1 MPSPLTLTDA
11 ANLIDVSIQDIW
23 IKGSVNESQLYKQY
37 FNVESGVVDYF
48 LKDSSITGL
57 GYAGRIIENAAVTA
71 TAPFQGYTKTYTQV
85 HYGQLMS
92 FTKMQW
98 FFGIKKRNL
107 EAITAEARK
116 ACADLRELR
125 CADRLDN
132 SYSTSY
138 TATDISGSYPV
149 TLTGGDGLSFISA
162 SHTREDGGTA
172 WNNRVTDGSTVNNA
186 FDYAGLKAAF
196 RTAALTPGPTGKPMN
211 VNLDTLVVSRGYAPH
226 NRALEILGALN
237 KGFIPGSAD
246 RDQAGLP
253 GGYGSATGASGV
265 ASYKIVA
272 LPWVTTNTGYWW
284 MFDSSLAMSPRYGLN
299 YKESQPIQLEGP
311 NIVFKTGEIQYKAT
325 MMFDIGHNDPRGWVG
340 SKGTNAA

>member
-1 MPSPLTLTDA
+1 MPSSPLSLSDA
-11 ANLIDVSIQDIW
+11 ANLIDLSIQDIW
-23 IKGSVNESQLYKQY
+23 IKGSANETELYKQY
-37 FNVESGVVDYF
+37 YNVETGIVDYYF
-48 LKDSSITGL
+48 KDSSITGL
-57 GYAGRIIENAAVTA
+57 GYAGRVVENAAVVA

-85 HYGQLMS
+85 QYGQLMS
-92 FTKMQW
+92 FTKFTW

-116 ACADLRELR
+116 ACSDLRELR
-125 CADRLDN
+125 CADRLDQSYN
-132 SYSTSY
+132 SSY
-138 TATDISGSYPV
+138 TATDPSGSYAV
-149 TLTGGDGLSFISA
+149 TTTGGDGQPLISA

-172 WNNRVTDGSTVNNA
+172 WTNRVTDGSTVNLA

-196 RTAALTPGPTGKPMN
+196 RTAALIPGTTGKPLN
-211 VNLDTLVVSRGYAPH
+211 VNLDTVIVSRGYAPH

-253 GGYGSATGASGV
+253 SGYGSGAGAGGV

-272 LPWVTTNTGYWW
+272 LPWIQTNTGYWW
-284 MFDSSLAMSPRYGLN
+284 MMDSTMKNARYGLQ

-325 MMFDIGHNDPRGWVG
+325 MMFDIGHNDARNIVG
-340 SKGTNAA
+340 SKATNAA